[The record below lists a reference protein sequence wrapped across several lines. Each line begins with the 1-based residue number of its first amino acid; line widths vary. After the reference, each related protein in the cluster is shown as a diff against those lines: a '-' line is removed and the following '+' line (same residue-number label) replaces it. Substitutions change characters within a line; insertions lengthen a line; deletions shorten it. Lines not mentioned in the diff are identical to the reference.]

1 MSLGVKSCNM
11 FSNITLADKLAS
23 LSSEEQIKELIRIN
37 SEWQR
42 YDSQREEY
50 IQKLLNRI
58 KDLDEKNF
66 RLNNDIGLTMAEMV
80 KVTDTSTKNKDIVEL
95 LRAQI
100 NVCVEDFKKE
110 RQDRERVNA
119 ENVKFKDYIYHLGCE
134 PEDALKYKAG
144 ATLGASTRR
153 QPFKVYNVSNGF
165 VAGKIGGYRYYEY
178 TDLPRDV
185 EIDGLDPET
194 HREYNPNG
202 GFDEPDPAIENV

>member
-1 MSLGVKSCNM
+1 M
-11 FSNITLADKLAS
+11 
-23 LSSEEQIKELIRIN
+23 N

-58 KDLDEKNF
+58 KDLEEKNV

-100 NVCVEDFKKE
+100 NVCVEDFRKE

-119 ENVKFKDYIYHLGCE
+119 ENVKFKDFIYHLGLE
-134 PEDALKYKAG
+134 PEDAMKYNAR
-144 ATLGASTRR
+144 ATLDASGASSRR
-153 QPFKVYNVSNGF
+153 QP
-165 VAGKIGGYRYYEY
+165 
-178 TDLPRDV
+178 
-185 EIDGLDPET
+185 LDPQT
-194 HREYNPNG
+194 HREYNPKG

>member
-1 MSLGVKSCNM
+1 
-11 FSNITLADKLAS
+11 
-23 LSSEEQIKELIRIN
+23 
-37 SEWQR
+37 
-42 YDSQREEY
+42 
-50 IQKLLNRI
+50 
-58 KDLDEKNF
+58 
-66 RLNNDIGLTMAEMV
+66 MV

-134 PEDALKYKAG
+134 PEDALKYNAG

-165 VAGKIGGYRYYEY
+165 VAGKIGGGYGGYGYHEY
-178 TDLPRDV
+178 TDLPRDA
-185 EIDGLDPET
+185 EIDRQPLDPQT
-194 HREYNPNG
+194 HREYNPKG
-202 GFDEPDPAIENV
+202 GFDEPDPAIENVKQNSIKKPS